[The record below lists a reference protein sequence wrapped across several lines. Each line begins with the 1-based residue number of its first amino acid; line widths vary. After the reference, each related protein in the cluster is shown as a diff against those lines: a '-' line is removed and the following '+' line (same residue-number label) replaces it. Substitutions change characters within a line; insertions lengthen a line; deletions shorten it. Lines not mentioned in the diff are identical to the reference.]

1 MEEMKKAI
9 KQILHSKTD
18 EKVENIIFDI
28 IFNHI
33 KDLVFI
39 MEVCEAHVFRYV
51 FANQNALKHAGMES
65 HDLGKTL
72 EEVLPSEKA
81 KTLREEYT
89 RAEELK
95 VPVTFSF
102 ETVLSDQQRVY
113 GETILTPVA
122 NSQGKI
128 SYIVGVTRDVTDA
141 FREKQRLLDSEQRY
155 RSIVDHNHDG
165 VFSIDFAGGIL
176 EVNPAACKMTGDSA
190 EKLKFSSIHQFIA
203 KPDLDAFNEM
213 IDKSEKGE
221 ASETFD
227 CRFIREGAELMV
239 HIKTVPIVI
248 HSKIQGTFVIVRD
261 ISEQS
266 KTAEMVK
273 YMAFHD
279 QLTGLLNRRALL
291 DELNELACKKENG
304 GREFSL
310 LSIDLDRFKYINDTF
325 GHNFG
330 DKILKQVAERL
341 SEMQSKDCLVYRL
354 GGDEFGILLKA
365 CRRQKAGKAAQKIL
379 TKFARS
385 FYINSQEFYI
395 TPSIGISMFPND
407 GNDAESL
414 MGKADEALYRVKE
427 KGKAHFQFYRSDMQT
442 LVGNVVS
449 IEAHL
454 RKALEKNELKLYFQP
469 QVHLRSKEIASFEAL
484 LRWENKTLGFIPP
497 SEFIPLAEDT
507 GLIIPFGNWVIEQAC
522 RQIREWEDKTGKSI
536 RIAIN
541 ISPKQ
546 FLQHDLVRVIKRCIE
561 KYEVKPSLL
570 EVEITEGAMQDIRE
584 TIPILKS
591 LKELGLAISVDDFG
605 TGYSSMSYLKQF
617 PIDILKIDQSF
628 VRDVLKS
635 KKDAA
640 IVTTIIHLARSLD
653 MEVIAEGVEEKEQA
667 EFLLQAE
674 CHKAQG
680 YYYAKPIPSNEAE
693 KLLAASL

>member
-1 MEEMKKAI
+1 
-9 KQILHSKTD
+9 
-18 EKVENIIFDI
+18 
-28 IFNHI
+28 
-33 KDLVFI
+33 
-39 MEVCEAHVFRYV
+39 
-51 FANQNALKHAGMES
+51 
-65 HDLGKTL
+65 
-72 EEVLPSEKA
+72 
-81 KTLREEYT
+81 
-89 RAEELK
+89 
-95 VPVTFSF
+95 
-102 ETVLSDQQRVY
+102 
-113 GETILTPVA
+113 
-122 NSQGKI
+122 
-128 SYIVGVTRDVTDA
+128 
-141 FREKQRLLDSEQRY
+141 
-155 RSIVDHNHDG
+155 
-165 VFSIDFAGGIL
+165 
-176 EVNPAACKMTGDSA
+176 
-190 EKLKFSSIHQFIA
+190 
-203 KPDLDAFNEM
+203 
-213 IDKSEKGE
+213 
-221 ASETFD
+221 
-227 CRFIREGAELMV
+227 
-239 HIKTVPIVI
+239 
-248 HSKIQGTFVIVRD
+248 
-261 ISEQS
+261 
-266 KTAEMVK
+266 
-273 YMAFHD
+273 
-279 QLTGLLNRRALL
+279 
-291 DELNELACKKENG
+291 
-304 GREFSL
+304 
-310 LSIDLDRFKYINDTF
+310 
-325 GHNFG
+325 
-330 DKILKQVAERL
+330 
-341 SEMQSKDCLVYRL
+341 
-354 GGDEFGILLKA
+354 
-365 CRRQKAGKAAQKIL
+365 
-379 TKFARS
+379 
-385 FYINSQEFYI
+385 
-395 TPSIGISMFPND
+395 
-407 GNDAESL
+407 

-442 LVGNVVS
+442 LVGNVAS

-469 QVHLRSKEIASFEAL
+469 QVHLRTKEIASFEAL